1 MKSIAN
7 SDFSLLTEKLPI
19 ILRYASRHI
28 PPSDR
33 KALNALRVLKKLH
46 TTLITKHSQKQNT
59 YGNDKE

>member
-7 SDFSLLTEKLPI
+7 SDFSLLMEKLPI

-46 TTLITKHSQKQNT
+46 TTLKTKYSKQ
-59 YGNDKE
+59 